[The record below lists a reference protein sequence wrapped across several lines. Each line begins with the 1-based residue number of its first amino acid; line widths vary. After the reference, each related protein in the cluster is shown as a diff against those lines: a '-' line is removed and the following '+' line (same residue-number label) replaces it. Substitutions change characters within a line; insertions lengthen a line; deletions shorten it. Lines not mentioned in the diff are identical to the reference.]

1 MQLRVR
7 IQLQQLLAHGPPIT
21 GLNEEAVLAVLHL
34 QRDAAYLRRDH
45 GLRFV
50 QRFRDFD
57 FEAFADGELQDR
69 VGVREERVE
78 ELVVGG
84 EAEDGDGGDEV
95 RGVGFE
101 V

>member
-1 MQLRVR
+1 VE
-7 IQLQQLLAHGPPIT
+7 GF
-21 GLNEEAVLAVLHL
+21 G
-34 QRDAAYLRRDH
+34 
-45 GLRFV
+45 
-50 QRFRDFD
+50 DFD

-69 VGVREERVE
+69 VGIREERVE

-84 EAEDGDGGDEV
+84 EAEDGGGGDEV